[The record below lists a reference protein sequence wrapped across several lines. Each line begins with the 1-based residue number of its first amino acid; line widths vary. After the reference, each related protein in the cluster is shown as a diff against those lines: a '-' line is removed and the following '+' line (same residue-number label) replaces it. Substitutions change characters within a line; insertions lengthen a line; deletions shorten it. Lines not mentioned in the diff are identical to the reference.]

1 MMNKKTQFCFSED
14 SNKSIFDREEHI
26 LNLRKI
32 KLNKKIFI
40 KRKEAY
46 TNNNDLINTKGS
58 FIKFLAKLDKIN
70 EDDLFISLKYLS
82 TILEIKLNSQNDN
95 KNCIFLPDDFDINA
109 IFNNNMV
116 EKICLLG
123 LKYFYVPKII
133 IYISNILLLGN
144 LILYR
149 ELKKNINDYNSHID
163 DNLSNVYSI
172 SSYKFIK
179 LYNKIIVHYL
189 EKNLDISYYIID
201 FITSII
207 EGSKDNQIYLYLNG
221 ILQYIVDS
229 VNSKTDSEFLYFKKL
244 RCISLFEVKYLYIS
258 DYNLFLEIQKLYLD
272 IFTNKKSDLLNNIN
286 NKIDDYNNF
295 LYLFIIIIRN
305 LSFCIDNIFMENLIK
320 SGILIFLINIKNS
333 QYLEI
338 IIEIIINITK
348 ANEIMISNLIN
359 IKFVEFLVNIIS
371 DKSLN
376 YQIHKSSIIAI
387 NNLMKN
393 NNICNTMLFGKKVV
407 EIFCQLFKLLLS
419 DNNINID
426 IFIEICYGLEAI
438 VNFYSN
444 EIIEYKLMEN
454 ICKQMKLIL
463 SDSKN
468 EEGKIM
474 AFFYFSNF
482 IIYFIS
488 NKEEQLTKKIIKNF
502 QNIDGEKIFDLALN
516 VFNRIDNDIINKEK
530 ILLDKDI
537 ISEIK
542 GKFGL

>member
-1 MMNKKTQFCFSED
+1 ML
-14 SNKSIFDREEHI
+14 FDRA
-26 LNLRKI
+26 
-32 KLNKKIFI
+32 KKV
-40 KRKEAY
+40 
-46 TNNNDLINTKGS
+46 
-58 FIKFLAKLDKIN
+58 
-70 EDDLFISLKYLS
+70 
-82 TILEIKLNSQNDN
+82 N
-95 KNCIFLPDDFDINA
+95 KNTAFI
-109 IFNNNMV
+109 IFN
-116 EKICLLG
+116 
-123 LKYFYVPKII
+123 
-133 IYISNILLLGN
+133 
-144 LILYR
+144 
-149 ELKKNINDYNSHID
+149 
-163 DNLSNVYSI
+163 
-172 SSYKFIK
+172 
-179 LYNKIIVHYL
+179 
-189 EKNLDISYYIID
+189 
-201 FITSII
+201 
-207 EGSKDNQIYLYLNG
+207 NQIYLYLNG

-376 YQIHKSSIIAI
+376 YQIHKSLIIAI
-387 NNLMKN
+387 NDLMKN
-393 NNICNTMLFGKKVV
+393 NNICNTMLFGKKAV
-407 EIFCQLFKLLLS
+407 EIFCQLFQLLLS

-502 QNIDGEKIFDLALN
+502 QNIDRKKIFDLALN

-542 GKFGL
+542 EWTLKKQTNNNYIN